1 MDTNKQQAA
10 PVTLPTKTCAYV
22 KKIFGGH
29 NQRSSILL
37 KGPPVRKRGVNRYD
51 VVKVTW
57 KGVIGIPKRTYLRE
71 ELWIVPR
78 SEKPPVLS
86 AFCPRERSRIERTH
100 VAIRATDSE
109 KVAKDVPLS
118 KAILI
123 REVIFKMLE

>member
-1 MDTNKQQAA
+1 M
-10 PVTLPTKTCAYV
+10 KTTFACAYV
-22 KKIFGGH
+22 IDTALSQRIGTFTTS

-37 KGPPVRKRGVNRYD
+37 KGSPVRKRGVNRYD

-57 KGVIGIPKRTYLRE
+57 SGYIGLPERIYLRE

-78 SEKPPVLS
+78 SRKSSVLS
-86 AFCPRERSRIERTH
+86 AFCPWERSKIKRTH
-100 VAIRATDSE
+100 LGIRATRLE
-109 KVAKDVPLS
+109 KVAEDVTLS